1 MNRARWIPTA
11 ALLFVV
17 SAPGCSSATTPSQS
31 LPPMLGAAPRTTE
44 RAVSAAD
51 VHFMTGMIPHHAQ
64 AVKMALW
71 VPARSARNDVKLMAE
86 RMLVS
91 QLDEIALMR
100 MWLADRGQPV
110 PAPDAT
116 HMRMEHG
123 GTVHD
128 MLMPGML
135 RDDELAQLERASGL
149 EFDRLFLTFMI
160 LHHQGALAMVNDLF
174 ATPGAA
180 QDDLVYEFATD
191 VRADQHMEIRRMQD
205 ILDSLPSGR
214 SPCES
219 RHDPAIEPSVSGTEH
234 P

>member
-1 MNRARWIPTA
+1 
-11 ALLFVV
+11 
-17 SAPGCSSATTPSQS
+17 
-31 LPPMLGAAPRTTE
+31 MLGAAPRTTE

-71 VPARSARNDVKLMAE
+71 VPARSTRNDVKLMAE

-100 MWLADRGQPV
+100 TWLADRGQPV

-123 GTVHD
+123 GMVHD

-135 RDDELAQLERASGL
+135 SDDELARLERASGI
-149 EFDRLFLTFMI
+149 EFDRLFLSFMI

-214 SPCES
+214 SP
-219 RHDPAIEPSVSGTEH
+219 
-234 P
+234 